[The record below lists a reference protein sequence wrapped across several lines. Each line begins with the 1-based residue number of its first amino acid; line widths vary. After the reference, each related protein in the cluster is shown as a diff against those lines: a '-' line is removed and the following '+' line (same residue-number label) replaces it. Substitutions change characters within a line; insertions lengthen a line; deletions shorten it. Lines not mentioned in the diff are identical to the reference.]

1 MFAEEKTKG
10 VGKGEKLFGGGKYFS
25 RTRKTE
31 KERRK
36 IFGMEYIFLCRTISD
51 NLSTENFKSMT
62 IWTLN
67 ICSLSSSIILEFL
80 EEIVLCNDRHRNAA
94 RGIWNVEHDALRWC
108 YRSAQRLSTSKYR
121 KCCDQSDNVHSI

>member
-51 NLSTENFKSMT
+51 NLSTENFK
-62 IWTLN
+62 
-67 ICSLSSSIILEFL
+67 
-80 EEIVLCNDRHRNAA
+80 A
-94 RGIWNVEHDALRWC
+94 
-108 YRSAQRLSTSKYR
+108 
-121 KCCDQSDNVHSI
+121 